1 MESLLYE
8 LFVDSANEYE
18 VKHRA
23 REMKMEQININLE
36 NMKKWSTSAGFLSL
50 SSIVERNNI
59 MYVLDDLNRAF
70 IKSVTVREKINKPS
84 TFSTRAVDYYNP
96 YEGVV
101 DISKVTSTSTGSD
114 FVPAEFLDRTKSSF
128 YKKNKSTRFKCM
140 NARLNTI
147 SDSKGGAAVNNLESE
162 DSSGE
167 LENKYYLTKKLKVNI

>member
-8 LFVDSANEYE
+8 LFLDSANEYE
-18 VKHRA
+18 VKQRA
-23 REMKMEQININLE
+23 REMKMEQANINLE
-36 NMKKWSTSAGFLSL
+36 NMKKWSTSAESLSI

-70 IKSVTVREKINKPS
+70 IKSATVREKSEKTS
-84 TFSTRAVDYYNP
+84 TFSMRATDYYDP

-101 DISKVTSTSTGSD
+101 DISKVTSASKESD

-147 SDSKGGAAVNNLESE
+147 SGSEESTTMNNLESE
-162 DSSGE
+162 NSGGE
-167 LENKYYLTKKLKVNI
+167 LENNYYLTKKLKVNI

>member
-8 LFVDSANEYE
+8 LFLDSANEYE

-23 REMKMEQININLE
+23 REMKMEQTNINLE
-36 NMKKWSTSAGFLSL
+36 NMKRWSMGVEFRSL

-59 MYVLDDLNRAF
+59 MCVLDGLNRAF
-70 IKSVTVREKINKPS
+70 VKSVTVKEKTKKPS
-84 TFSTRAVDYYNP
+84 TFSTRAVEYYNP
-96 YEGVV
+96 YEGMV
-101 DISKVTSTSTGSD
+101 DISKVTSTSTGSN

-147 SDSKGGAAVNNLESE
+147 SDSEGGSAVNNLEFE
-162 DSSGE
+162 DSNGE
-167 LENKYYLTKKLKVNI
+167 LENNYYLTKKLKVNM

>member
-8 LFVDSANEYE
+8 LFLDSANEYE
-18 VKHRA
+18 IKQRA
-23 REMKMEQININLE
+23 RDMKMEQANINLE
-36 NMKKWSTSAGFLSL
+36 SMQKWSTGMEFMSI

-70 IKSVTVREKINKPS
+70 IKSVTVKEKTKKTS
-84 TFSTRAVDYYNP
+84 TFSTKATEYYNP
-96 YEGVV
+96 YEGMV
-101 DISKVTSTSTGSD
+101 DISKVTSTSNESN

-147 SDSKGGAAVNNLESE
+147 SDSEGGSAMNNLESE

-167 LENKYYLTKKLKVNI
+167 LENNYYLTKKLKVNM